1 MSPIERYKKANTEGN
16 LWIYILSIGQGQE
29 VKNEAIPRLIFEK
42 FAFLP
47 SDFLTMRVLF
57 RLRQQGYVSDEKNQ
71 GKKAYKT
78 TEKGMEQLGMMKAF
92 CQNLLQQ
99 A

>member
-1 MSPIERYKKANTEGN
+1 MSPIERYKKTNTEGN
-16 LWIYILSIGQGQE
+16 LWIYILSLGLGQE
-29 VKNEAIPRLIFEK
+29 VKNEDIPRKVFER

-47 SDFLTMRVLF
+47 SDFTTMRVLF

-78 TEKGMEQLGMMKAF
+78 TEKGKEQLEAMRTF

-99 A
+99 V

>member
-1 MSPIERYKKANTEGN
+1 MLPIERYKKMNTEGN
-16 LWIYILSIGQGQE
+16 LWIYILSLGLGQE
-29 VKNEAIPRLIFEK
+29 VKNEEIPRQVFEK

-57 RLRQQGYVSDEKNQ
+57 RLRQQGLVSEEKNQ

-78 TEKGMEQLGMMKAF
+78 TQKGRAQLEAMRIF

-99 A
+99 V